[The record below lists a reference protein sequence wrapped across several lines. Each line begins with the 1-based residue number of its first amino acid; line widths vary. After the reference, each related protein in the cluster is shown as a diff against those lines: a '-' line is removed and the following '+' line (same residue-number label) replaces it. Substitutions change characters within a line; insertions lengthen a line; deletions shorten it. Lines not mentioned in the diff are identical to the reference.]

1 MNSTPRYSIIIP
13 VYNRPEEVDELLK
26 SLTLQTYSNFEV
38 LLVEDGSSITCVD
51 VYEQYLGKLSIR
63 YFFKPNS
70 GPGPSRNFGFRQ
82 ALGEYFVVFDSDCI
96 LPPQYFS
103 EVELFLSK
111 APLDAW
117 GGPDRGHENFTA
129 IQQAMAFTM
138 SSVFTT
144 GGIRGGKN
152 VSDTFQPRSF
162 NMGISKEVF
171 AKTEGFK
178 FDRFAEDIEL
188 SVRIKRLGFRI
199 GYIPNAFVF
208 HKRRTNLKQFYWQ
221 VFNFGRG
228 RVLVGRAHHGVVK
241 LTHWF
246 PSVFL
251 LGLFTGLG
259 LLLVDS
265 RLTLFI
271 YLMYFVYWMLLSI
284 DAYKTTRSLRV
295 TLLAGPAAFVQ
306 LCGYGAGFI
315 RENLRIFRQ

>member
-1 MNSTPRYSIIIP
+1 MNSTLRYSIIIP
-13 VYNRPEEVDELLK
+13 VYNRPEEVEELLR
-26 SLTLQTYSNFEV
+26 SLTIQTYTNFEV
-38 LLVEDGSSITCVD
+38 LLIEDGSTLTCKE
-51 VYEQYLGKLSIR
+51 VYERYISKLSIK

-70 GPGPSRNFGFRQ
+70 GPGPSRNFGFKH

-96 LPPQYFS
+96 LPAQYFS
-103 EVELFLSK
+103 EVEIFLSQN
-111 APLDAW
+111 PLDAW

-152 VSDTFQPRSF
+152 IGDSFQPRSF
-162 NMGISKEVF
+162 NMGMSKEVF
-171 AKTEGFK
+171 SKTQGFK

-188 SVRIKRLGFRI
+188 SVRIKRLGFQI

-208 HKRRTNLKQFYWQ
+208 HKRRTNLKQFFWQ

-228 RVLVGRAHHGVVK
+228 RVLVGKAHSGVVK

-246 PSVFL
+246 PSLFL
-251 LGLFTGLG
+251 LGLIIGIGSLIFNSRLSAIIG
-259 LLLVDS
+259 LLY
-265 RLTLFI
+265 FI
-271 YLMYFVYWMLLSI
+271 YWVLLSM
-284 DAYKTTRSLRV
+284 DAFKTTRSIRV

-315 RENLRIFRQ
+315 RENLRKISQ